1 MIPPHSQSSRASR
14 PSAGTGA
21 LPVSSPCI
29 LWVCSRKEDTMEIDT
44 ARIRDLLDKR
54 DQIDA
59 ELAAAFVG
67 TKKPIKCGQCGEEGH
82 TARTCAKR
90 VLS

>member
-1 MIPPHSQSSRASR
+1 
-14 PSAGTGA
+14 
-21 LPVSSPCI
+21 
-29 LWVCSRKEDTMEIDT
+29 MEIDT